1 MINNREKKFMFIT
14 SMISIAFAIAIVIP
28 WNTQKVLGAEIVLK
42 VWVLPLI
49 ALVFYLINLSEK
61 FRNYRPTLRY
71 TTVASYFPLFV
82 VAFATLVNTLLMLTR
97 SAAPYASIM
106 GWLWMVIFVSALTIA
121 VGLLT
126 HFFYRVVIT
135 FSKNEMML
143 VDALIA
149 VFYFGLLCLGNSI
162 GHKYTALESLELTT
176 ALLPVMM
183 VVVSLFVGAVQV
195 LSLIRLYKANP
206 EYQVESK
213 KALIEE
219 FMSMHKREYDK
230 AELHILQNLFKYSK
244 GQLGIHAVAVEEV
257 ENLKAEKAALENR
270 IAELTSEESTNQEE
284 EKYREKLLA
293 LQERLAQLQI
303 VLGEVQIQY
312 AAQENALAQEK
323 EELEKAKAEL
333 QEKEEQL
340 RSASAL
346 LEESKKQL
354 EDATQKAH
362 DAEES
367 IATRT
372 KELEEKEA
380 ALVAR
385 HQELVNEQTKIEEEQ
400 KALEERANQM
410 NVSESELQK
419 AQEELTLKEQELA
432 EKVQALENEQAKL
445 EEEKQALENAKTEMA
460 EAEESLKAH
469 EAELQEKEQEL
480 KALQEELESE
490 KAKLEE
496 AETKVAETEETL
508 NSKETELQEK
518 EEALSAKEV
527 ELQETEETLN
537 SKEAELEAKAK
548 ELEEREAKA
557 QEEAE
562 ALKAREAEL
571 AEKEA
576 ELEAKAE
583 ELNNHKEN
591 VEVAQKELE
600 ESKQQLEEAQ
610 KELEENQEQFE
621 KEKSEYVP
629 EVIEV
634 IKEVAPPVVEK
645 PKPEPKPMKVIKP
658 SYDELLGH
666 ALAQSP
672 DIKAVPNS
680 KETMHKLYYNKKL
693 ILIMQRTNSDYRI
706 TFLAK
711 NSYAMKLLNRVP
723 GAIVKPNSPKG
734 DNWFKITNK
743 GDIKGE
749 ILKEII
755 TKSYEYLV
763 NLEAKAEAK
772 KKVFKPSF
780 DKMVKFASNIPDKDI
795 KVVPNAK
802 GNQYKFYL
810 GKKLFLVAL
819 STSND
824 YRLTFCATQEN
835 AYPLIIKYPNIV
847 VKATS
852 PKGEEWFKITNK
864 SELDEK
870 ELKTIIKNSIKFL
883 EDQEA
888 ERIRIKEEEI
898 ARKKALKEEE
908 MARRK
913 AERAEEAARRKAE
926 KEEAKRR
933 AKEEQASEQ
942 EANPSNE
949 EAA

>member
-126 HFFYRVVIT
+126 HFFYRAVIT

-372 KELEEKEA
+372 KELEEKFGI
-380 ALVAR
+380 V
-385 HQELVNEQTKIEEEQ
+385 
-400 KALEERANQM
+400 
-410 NVSESELQK
+410 
-419 AQEELTLKEQELA
+419 ELA
-432 EKVQALENEQAKL
+432 RTGVTSLQRGAGSF
-445 EEEKQALENAKTEMA
+445 TE
-460 EAEESLKAH
+460 
-469 EAELQEKEQEL
+469 
-480 KALQEELESE
+480 
-490 KAKLEE
+490 
-496 AETKVAETEETL
+496 
-508 NSKETELQEK
+508 
-518 EEALSAKEV
+518 
-527 ELQETEETLN
+527 
-537 SKEAELEAKAK
+537 
-548 ELEEREAKA
+548 
-557 QEEAE
+557 
-562 ALKAREAEL
+562 
-571 AEKEA
+571 
-576 ELEAKAE
+576 
-583 ELNNHKEN
+583 
-591 VEVAQKELE
+591 
-600 ESKQQLEEAQ
+600 
-610 KELEENQEQFE
+610 
-621 KEKSEYVP
+621 
-629 EVIEV
+629 
-634 IKEVAPPVVEK
+634 
-645 PKPEPKPMKVIKP
+645 
-658 SYDELLGH
+658 
-666 ALAQSP
+666 
-672 DIKAVPNS
+672 DI
-680 KETMHKLYYNKKL
+680 
-693 ILIMQRTNSDYRI
+693 
-706 TFLAK
+706 
-711 NSYAMKLLNRVP
+711 
-723 GAIVKPNSPKG
+723 
-734 DNWFKITNK
+734 
-743 GDIKGE
+743 
-749 ILKEII
+749 
-755 TKSYEYLV
+755 
-763 NLEAKAEAK
+763 
-772 KKVFKPSF
+772 
-780 DKMVKFASNIPDKDI
+780 
-795 KVVPNAK
+795 
-802 GNQYKFYL
+802 
-810 GKKLFLVAL
+810 
-819 STSND
+819 
-824 YRLTFCATQEN
+824 
-835 AYPLIIKYPNIV
+835 
-847 VKATS
+847 
-852 PKGEEWFKITNK
+852 
-864 SELDEK
+864 
-870 ELKTIIKNSIKFL
+870 
-883 EDQEA
+883 
-888 ERIRIKEEEI
+888 
-898 ARKKALKEEE
+898 
-908 MARRK
+908 
-913 AERAEEAARRKAE
+913 
-926 KEEAKRR
+926 
-933 AKEEQASEQ
+933 
-942 EANPSNE
+942 
-949 EAA
+949 